1 MSLRRLEYEHLQQPL
16 FVVCQKLKT
25 TPMSI
30 NKGMDKE
37 TVVYAYN
44 AVLFREVQSADPCK
58 DTDESKKLVQSE
70 SMQTGESV

>member
-1 MSLRRLEYEHLQQPL
+1 
-16 FVVCQKLKT
+16 
-25 TPMSI
+25 MSI